1 MMRYSN
7 NDRLSNDLTRMGYQN
22 NNDRGLESL
31 QRKKQTLESKHLLPG
46 MNTEPFNNT
55 SRPINPFK
63 DILPNQQHFERNVEK
78 IDTDL
83 AMKQKDAFD
92 KKDKMIQS
100 MTTEISQLKNSLQ
113 EVILKDK
120 EIQELKNKNTL
131 LNSDLQKTS
140 GDTQKIKDLEMEVKF
155 VKKKLDEEYLISS
168 EVKTLKKEI
177 ESVKTENNTLR
188 KKILELNQ
196 RTNLF
201 KLKKIIHKHTECDLN
216 KLNKILED
224 NDITE
229 DSFILNDINE
239 KLIKKVIGL
248 MDIKS

>member
-1 MMRYSN
+1 
-7 NDRLSNDLTRMGYQN
+7 MGYQN

-120 EIQELKNKNTL
+120 EIC
-131 LNSDLQKTS
+131 
-140 GDTQKIKDLEMEVKF
+140 F
-155 VKKKLDEEYLISS
+155 
-168 EVKTLKKEI
+168 
-177 ESVKTENNTLR
+177 
-188 KKILELNQ
+188 
-196 RTNLF
+196 
-201 KLKKIIHKHTECDLN
+201 
-216 KLNKILED
+216 
-224 NDITE
+224 
-229 DSFILNDINE
+229 
-239 KLIKKVIGL
+239 
-248 MDIKS
+248 